1 MFGNNIQVAGVPEVT
16 ESLFLARQAALKKNK
31 SNEGPMLYS
40 CGLRG
45 KGYRSSKAN
54 EEDYESEESDVE
66 VDGEEES
73 MTDMDVNDEDSD
85 GNEDDNMLV
94 DVDRSCCFMCD
105 LKHKTVERCMVHMH
119 KQHGFFIADVEYLSD
134 STGLLTYLGL
144 RIMSTWSIACYSC
157 MFSQETY
164 GEEESMA
171 DMDVND
177 EDSDGNEDDNMLVDV
192 DRSCCFMC
200 DLKHKTVERCIDQ

>member
-1 MFGNNIQVAGVPEVT
+1 M
-16 ESLFLARQAALKKNK
+16 
-31 SNEGPMLYS
+31 
-40 CGLRG
+40 
-45 KGYRSSKAN
+45 
-54 EEDYESEESDVE
+54 D
-66 VDGEEES
+66 
-73 MTDMDVNDEDSD
+73 DMDVNDEDSD

-94 DVDRSCCFMCD
+94 DVDQSCCFMRD

-157 MFSQETY
+157 MFS
-164 GEEESMA
+164 EEESMA

-177 EDSDGNEDDNMLVDV
+177 EDSDGNEDGVSINDV
-192 DRSCCFMC
+192 ELGHGGSELIITR
-200 DLKHKTVERCIDQ
+200 KTDDKSREYLRYYRQKPRPSSENDIMISLALASR

>member
-1 MFGNNIQVAGVPEVT
+1 MFENNIQVAGVPEVT

-54 EEDYESEESDVE
+54 EKDYESEESDVE

-73 MTDMDVNDEDSD
+73 VADMDVNDEDSD

-119 KQHGFFIADVEYLSD
+119 KQHGFFIADVENSSLEAVRKHMVRKN
-134 STGLLTYLGL
+134 LWLTW
-144 RIMSTWSIACYSC
+144 MSMMKTL
-157 MFSQETY
+157 
-164 GEEESMA
+164 MA
-171 DMDVND
+171 MKMIICWLMWID
-177 EDSDGNEDDNMLVDV
+177 LVAL
-192 DRSCCFMC
+192 CA
-200 DLKHKTVERCIDQ
+200 I